1 MIYGIGTDIEKIS
14 RMKKIYYK
22 SPSLVINKILTLEE
36 QEEFKKIKIENKKI
50 EWLAGRFSTKES
62 LAKAI
67 GLGFGKDFSF
77 HDGSILN
84 EKNGKHIFIISKK
97 AQELLPKNVNIFVSI
112 SHSIEYVTTL
122 VVIEHN

>member
-22 SPSLVINKILTLEE
+22 NPSLVINKVLTLEE
-36 QEEFKKIKIENKKI
+36 QEKFKKINIEKKKV
-50 EWLAGRFSTKES
+50 EWLTGRFSAKES

-67 GLGFGKDFSF
+67 GLGFGKNFSF
-77 HDGSILN
+77 HDGAILSD
-84 EKNGKHIFIISKK
+84 KNGKPVFIISNKL
-97 AQELLPKNVNIFVSI
+97 QELLPKNVNIFVSI